1 MKSENMF
8 VKVIKVNL
16 IFKTII
22 TLWFKIHEVIY
33 ISEWWNIDPP
43 DKNIPLS

>member
-22 TLWFKIHEVIY
+22 TLWFKMYKHLFILVSGEI
-33 ISEWWNIDPP
+33 
-43 DKNIPLS
+43 